1 MTTANVKA
9 PAHNILSHKATLLLH
24 LKAAQETLAAIGTDS
39 PFNAPTTEALS
50 VQVRAIHDH
59 AKRTI

>member
-1 MTTANVKA
+1 MGFKA
-9 PAHNILSHKATLLLH
+9 PAPNLLSHKASLLRH
-24 LKAAQETLAAIGTDS
+24 LKAAGEALAAIGTDT